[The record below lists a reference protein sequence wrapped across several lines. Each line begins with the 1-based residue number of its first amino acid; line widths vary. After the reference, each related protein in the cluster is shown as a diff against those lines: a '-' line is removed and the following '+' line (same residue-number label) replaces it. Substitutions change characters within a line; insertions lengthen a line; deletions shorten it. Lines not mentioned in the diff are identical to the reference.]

1 MGGPFCII
9 GRTDRLYLQL
19 ALSLSILF
27 RILTGE
33 YQPILP
39 KRQNCPMLLLEK
51 ARKMVAPYYQDK
63 DIMHDFSHIER
74 ILNLAVD
81 IGQAYQYDEELLHL
95 GAYFH
100 GMIYVAEAEV
110 VAFLT
115 AEGMTADRIK
125 QVVQI
130 AWGSQKEETAGSIE
144 GKILHDA
151 HLLEGGK
158 TFFIV
163 KSLVT
168 GTARGQT
175 LEQTLAYIEAHVIG
189 QFQCLLPTSQA
200 IYQEKETFTKAFLSD
215 LRQHL

>member
-1 MGGPFCII
+1 
-9 GRTDRLYLQL
+9 
-19 ALSLSILF
+19 
-27 RILTGE
+27 
-33 YQPILP
+33 
-39 KRQNCPMLLLEK
+39 MLLLEK
-51 ARKMVAPYYQDK
+51 ARQMVAPYYEDK

-74 ILNLAVD
+74 ILNLAID
-81 IGQAYQYDEELLHL
+81 IGQAYEYDAELLQL

-100 GMIYVAEAEV
+100 GMIYLAEAEV
-110 VAFLT
+110 VQFLT
-115 AEGMTADRIK
+115 AEGMPADRIK

-130 AWGSQKEETAGSIE
+130 AWGSQKEETAASIE

-175 LEQTLAYIEAHVIG
+175 LEQTLTYIDQQVIG
-189 QFQCLLPTSQA
+189 QFHCLLPASQA
-200 IYQEKETFTKAFLSD
+200 IFEEKETFTKAFLSD

>member
-1 MGGPFCII
+1 
-9 GRTDRLYLQL
+9 
-19 ALSLSILF
+19 
-27 RILTGE
+27 
-33 YQPILP
+33 
-39 KRQNCPMLLLEK
+39 MLLLEK
-51 ARKMVAPYYQDK
+51 ARKMVAPYYEDK

-74 ILNLAVD
+74 ILRLALE
-81 IGQAYQYDEELLHL
+81 IGQDYDYNEELLHL

-100 GMIYVAEAEV
+100 GMIYLAETEV
-110 VAFLT
+110 VQFLT
-115 AEGMTADRIK
+115 AEGMNADRIK

-130 AWGSQKEETAGSIE
+130 AWGSQKEETTASIE

-175 LEQTLAYIEAHVIG
+175 LEQTLDYIDKHVIG
-189 QFQCLLPTSQA
+189 QFHCLLPASQA
-200 IYQEKETFTKAFLSD
+200 IFEEKETFTKAFLSD
-215 LRQHL
+215 LRKHL

>member
-1 MGGPFCII
+1 
-9 GRTDRLYLQL
+9 
-19 ALSLSILF
+19 
-27 RILTGE
+27 
-33 YQPILP
+33 
-39 KRQNCPMLLLEK
+39 MLLLEK
-51 ARKMVAPYYQDK
+51 ARQMVAPYYEDK

-74 ILNLAVD
+74 ILNLALE
-81 IGQAYQYDEELLHL
+81 IGQAYQYDEELLQL

-100 GMIYVAEAEV
+100 GMIYIAEAEV
-110 VAFLT
+110 VQFLT
-115 AEGMTADRIK
+115 GEGVAADRVK

-130 AWGSQKEETAGSIE
+130 AWGSQKEETTESIE

-175 LEQTLAYIEAHVIG
+175 LEQTLTYIDQHVIG
-189 QFQCLLPTSQA
+189 QFRCLLPASQA
-200 IYQEKETFTKAFLSD
+200 IFEEKEKFTTAFLTD